1 MMKSKLTYLAL
12 GLGLLTLAAWLLA
25 SKTVTLVVDGQEQ
38 VLRTYAWRVDQLLA
52 EAGLPVHPGDQLH
65 PPMGTWLLGDA
76 TVRLERAARVVILA
90 DGESVQIDSS
100 ERSPKELLAQAG
112 LSLSGADSLLSNGEP
127 LSEDEPIPAGVSHLL
142 EVHRGVPVIV
152 VDGTI
157 THSFSSTAATLGA
170 ALWEAG
176 IRLHA
181 ADRLSPPPHTPLNLP
196 QASANLKMRPK
207 LEAAIIRAKAYTIR
221 SGEQGLPVRSAA
233 ATVGELLAESGH
245 APQGLDYSIPAATE
259 PLTDLKEV
267 RVVRVRE
274 SVMIEQAPLPF
285 ETLREPLPE
294 LELDKQQVVHPGQ
307 AGILASRVRVR
318 YEDGEEVSRQV
329 EGEWVARLPEDRLI
343 GYGTLPVMH
352 TLDTPDGPVQYY
364 RALQMYATSYHPSTT
379 SSTTASGLPLQ
390 KGVATV
396 DRRYILFNTRMYVPG
411 YGHALAADTGAGV
424 QGRMIDLG
432 YSDHDYVP
440 WSRWVT
446 VYFLWPPPEVI
457 PWIGP

>member
-1 MMKSKLTYLAL
+1 MKSKLTYLAL

-25 SKTVTLVVDGQEQ
+25 SKTVKLVVDGEEQ
-38 VLRTYAWRVDQLLA
+38 VLRTYAWKVDQLLA
-52 EAGLPVHPGDQLH
+52 EAGLPVHSQDQLH
-65 PPMGTWLLGDA
+65 PPLGTWLLGDA
-76 TVRLERAARVVILA
+76 TVRMKRAARVVILA

-100 ERSPKELLAQAG
+100 ERSPEELLAQAG
-112 LSLSGADSLLSNGEP
+112 LSLSGADTLLSNGEP
-127 LSEDEPIPAGVSHLL
+127 LSEDEPIPAGRSHLL
-142 EVHRGVPVIV
+142 EVRRGAPVIV
-152 VDGTI
+152 VDGTV

-181 ADRLSPPPHTPLNLP
+181 ADRLSPPPHTPLALP
-196 QASANLKMRPK
+196 QASANPVIRPK
-207 LEAAIIRAKAYTIR
+207 LEAAITRAKAYTIR
-221 SGEQGLPVRSAA
+221 SAEQSFPVRSAA
-233 ATVGELLAESGH
+233 ATVGELLAESGY
-245 APQGLDYSIPAATE
+245 APQGLDYSIPPATE
-259 PLTDLKEV
+259 PLTDVKEI

-274 SVMIEQAPLPF
+274 SVVIEQAPLTF

-329 EGEWVARLPEDRLI
+329 EGEWVARQPEDRLI

-390 KGVATV
+390 KGVAAV